1 MYIESVSLNS
11 HLCIFDRLE
20 LSSYKARKAEYPS
33 LLYIKRM
40 HRYWIKWSLLYLH
53 HTDQMEGVLQDRMY
67 AYMFQRMNAV
77 CMHRCAILTVS
88 YL

>member
-11 HLCIFDRLE
+11 HLCILHRLE
-20 LSSYKARKAEYPS
+20 LSSYKARQAAYPS
-33 LLYIKRM
+33 LLYIKRRR
-40 HRYWIKWSLLYLH
+40 RYWIKWSLLYLH
-53 HTDQMEGVLQDRMY
+53 HTDQMEGVLQYRMS
-67 AYMFQRMNAV
+67 ACMFQRMNAV